1 MANKRLQAIAE
12 KWKDFLDE
20 GSQFKNEKVRKST
33 ALMLE
38 NEHNFLT
45 GRLDETTSWGGTG
58 TSIATGHMDP
68 KSGGY
73 SANAEFHKMAIPMIR
88 RTFPELIAH
97 EIVGVQ
103 PLTGPVGLA
112 FALRFVADQS
122 YSGDTLYGTN
132 ATEVGYNNLD
142 STYSGSYSLSAGEAL
157 GSKDGTGVGDEIG
170 IGIGDG
176 NHIKELSMTIEK
188 KQVEAVTRKLRSR
201 WSLEVAQDIKAMH
214 GLDLEEEM
222 MDVLSYEITAE
233 IDRELIGQ
241 IRTVAA
247 TNTHSDTWDYSSA
260 DGRWEMEKYRNLYN
274 MIIRK
279 ANRIAIDT
287 RRGAGNYIIASPS
300 MCAALEA
307 LDSFSTAPVDSDVNT
322 AVTGVAR
329 IGSVGGRM
337 TVYRDTFATG
347 DDIIVG
353 YKGPSEYD
361 TGIVYLPYIQLMQ
374 MRSTFEDS
382 FNPAVGLMSR
392 YAILSNIYGA
402 KWYYI
407 KIDATNLTYE
417 A

>member
-1 MANKRLQAIAE
+1 MANKRLEQITE
-12 KWKDFLDE
+12 KWKDFLDS
-20 GSQFKNEKVRKST
+20 GTPIKRDKVRKST
-33 ALMLE
+33 AVMLE
-38 NEHNFLT
+38 NENNFLT
-45 GRLDETTSWGGTG
+45 GRLDETTAWSGQGT
-58 TSIATGHMDP
+58 AQHMDP
-68 KSGGY
+68 QGGGY
-73 SANAEFHKMAIPMIR
+73 STNAEFQKMAIPMIR

-97 EIVGVQ
+97 DIVGVQ

-112 FALRFVADQS
+112 FALRFVADQT
-122 YSGDTLYGTN
+122 YSGDNLYGTSM
-132 ATEVGYNNLD
+132 TEVGYNNLD
-142 STYSGSYSLSAGEAL
+142 STYSGSYELSAGEAL
-157 GSKDGTGVGDEIG
+157 GSQDGSGVGSEIGLGIGTGQ
-170 IGIGDG
+170 
-176 NHIKELSMTIEK
+176 HIKELSMTIEK

-233 IDRELIGQ
+233 IDRELINQ

-247 TNTHSDTWDYSSA
+247 TNSYSDTWDYTTA

-279 ANRIAIDT
+279 SNRIAIDT
-287 RRGAGNYIIASPS
+287 RRGAGNFVVASPS

-307 LDSFSTAPVDSDVNT
+307 LDSFTIAPVDGDLNT

-329 IGSVGGRM
+329 IGSIGGRM
-337 TVYRDTFATG
+337 SVYRDTFATG
-347 DDIIVG
+347 DDLIVG

-374 MRSTFEDS
+374 MRATFEDS

-407 KIDATNLTYE
+407 KITANNLTYT